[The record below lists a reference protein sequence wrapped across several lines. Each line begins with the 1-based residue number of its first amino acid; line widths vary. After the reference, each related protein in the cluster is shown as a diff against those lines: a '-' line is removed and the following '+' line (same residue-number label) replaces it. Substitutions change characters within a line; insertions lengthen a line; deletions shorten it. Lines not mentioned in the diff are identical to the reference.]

1 MFNPIEP
8 RVDETAGS
16 TRRWP
21 SLGRIFFFS
30 YALGIPLLAVGVGIA
45 LLIASNQLDAAVQ
58 TYRNAGP
65 CPSAPTSTPCYTMVP
80 GTLVTFS
87 TSRGKSGDTTDMTLQ
102 LPDGARSTWAK
113 TSWQQED
120 ALRVGAPA
128 QAKFY
133 QGALTTVYVGGVAIQ
148 TKDNPIYK
156 QSDMRLA
163 AVIFPVLGLIIAGVS
178 FFTRRGRKQTKVGSI
193 VAIDPA
199 LPIAEQERL
208 LRTALLGVPTAETP
222 EVMAAPQ
229 VAGVTLPFTLRPH
242 PIPTGRPWWVGLII
256 AAIAMPLLLLRM
268 RTPAAIAQAVL
279 AATVATMLAAVVLH
293 WLYRNR
299 RMLVVDD
306 LSVRRVSMFGAARV
320 VSRSDVA
327 RVACPVVM
335 SFGLPAA
342 EQRLLLLDAGGR
354 CLLGLPRYYS
364 TDEEA
369 AQLATALRVP
379 LDNKLVSSLTTPPRL
394 RRTIPGAVGWSEAH
408 PVLMTMVLI
417 PPILVAVGLFVWM
430 LDGFK

>member
-8 RVDETAGS
+8 HVDETSGR

-21 SLGRIFFFS
+21 SLGRILFLS
-30 YALGIPLLAVGVGIA
+30 YALGIPLLAVGGGIA

-87 TSRGKSGDTTDMTLQ
+87 TSRGKSGDTTDMTLE

-120 ALRVGAPA
+120 ALHVGAPA

-133 QGALTTVYVGGVAIQ
+133 QGALTTVYVGGVGIQ

-156 QSDMRLA
+156 QGDMRLA
-163 AVIFPVLGLIIAGVS
+163 AVIIPVLGLIIAGSS

-199 LPIAEQERL
+199 LPIAEQERR
-208 LRTALLGVPTAETP
+208 LRNALLGVPTAETP
-222 EVMAAPQ
+222 Q
-229 VAGVTLPFTLRPH
+229 VQTAGVTLPFTLRPH

-256 AAIAMPLLLLRM
+256 VAIAVPLLLLRM

-279 AATVATMLAAVVLH
+279 AVTIAALLAAVVLH

-306 LSVRRVSMFGAARV
+306 LNARRVSMFGAARV

-327 RVACPVVM
+327 RLACPIVM
-335 SFGLPAA
+335 SFGLPGT

-354 CLLGLPRYYS
+354 CLLGLRRYYS

-369 AQLATALRVP
+369 GQLAAALRVP
-379 LDNKLVSSLTTPPRL
+379 LDNTLASSLTTPSRL
-394 RRTIPGAVGWSEAH
+394 RRTIPGAVSWSEAH
-408 PVLMTMVLI
+408 PVLMTIVLI
-417 PPILVAVGLFVWM
+417 PPILVAVGFFVWVVN
-430 LDGFK
+430 GFK